1 MFQNSYVEIMTNINS
16 NEISQLQYEVNHD
29 FCTLIWVRDVSDYAK

>member
-16 NEISQLQYEVNHD
+16 NEISQLQYEVK
-29 FCTLIWVRDVSDYAK
+29 LIICVRDVYDYAK